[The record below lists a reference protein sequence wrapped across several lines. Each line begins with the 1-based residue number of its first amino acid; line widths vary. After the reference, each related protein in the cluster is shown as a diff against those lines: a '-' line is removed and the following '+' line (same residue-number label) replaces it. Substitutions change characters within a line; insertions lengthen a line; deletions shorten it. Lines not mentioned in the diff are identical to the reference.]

1 MPKTEQ
7 NSLEEEEEDEE
18 SDDSE
23 EGKQMFAI
31 LIDVSNRYT
40 TVHKIFCSL
49 HPNERLALLLYF
61 SEDSS

>member
-31 LIDVSNRYT
+31 LIDVSNRYM

-49 HPNERLALLLYF
+49 HPN
-61 SEDSS
+61 